1 MKCHNHQLY
10 RASCMAFSASIWLIF
25 GVSLWRMDFSAMD
38 LVHFGQALADSTSL
52 HGVEDVS
59 QSGLWP

>member
-1 MKCHNHQLY
+1 
-10 RASCMAFSASIWLIF
+10 MAFSASIWLIF